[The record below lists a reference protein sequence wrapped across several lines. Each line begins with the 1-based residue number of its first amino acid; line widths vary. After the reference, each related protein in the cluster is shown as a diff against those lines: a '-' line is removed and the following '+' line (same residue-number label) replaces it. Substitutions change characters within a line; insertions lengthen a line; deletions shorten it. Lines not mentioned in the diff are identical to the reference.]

1 MDFKKFCVILTTVL
15 SWFLVGATTTHSPGI
30 TLESL
35 PVNRTAELTSS
46 KKFNNNKP
54 SISNENEHFGI
65 KKENNKPEEEEDP
78 EKELIDFL
86 NSMKGFIRDMSD
98 KALKQLLPIFMSMSS
113 ELKLSNN
120 CTFAFLQV
128 VRGLREFRPWTM
140 KLIDANSKIPEGILY
155 GSMSTFGSYDECL
168 SVVVDEEDPN
178 SMKGQYCSIN
188 ISPYLPPRP
197 RQYTFDSAF
206 QEYPVLKKKLHEM
219 HMSDL
224 MPSYYFIQHRFGLC
238 LPSSCSRKD
247 VEEMT
252 SLASHHMKINVSVV
266 HCEIKTELTLS
277 KGQIITG
284 SLILSVTIFIA
295 LVTMLDVIPRI
306 YSSIFKTKT
315 LKNKEEKQSA
325 LRRFTEAC
333 SFYSNIKYILTT
345 ETSTNSLR
353 PLHGALR
360 RFTEACSFYSNIKY
374 ILTTETSTNSLRP
387 LHGIRFISCTWIILG
402 HTYYCKNYIEIGA
415 LRRFT
420 EACSFYSNIKYIL
433 TTETSTNSL
442 RPLHGIRFISC
453 TWIILGHTYY
463 CKNYIEIA
471 ALSKVKELGYGIMF
485 QVVLNAG
492 FAADTFFFLSG
503 LLVVYT
509 TLQKM
514 QECNGR
520 FNIIYFYF
528 RRYWRL
534 TPAFMLATGLI
545 IMGPIYG
552 SGPIWQE
559 TLKPFV
565 DGCEKNW
572 WTNLLYISNIIKTSE
587 SCVPHGWYISCDM
600 QFYLLSPLIFLTLY
614 KKPSLGKLLIAG
626 GIVLSM
632 AIVGTLTLFFKQPPV
647 SLFSIPD
654 PRDVNDFLDTV
665 GYKPYTHFASYC
677 IGMAAGYLL
686 VTHNKLTIKTICQIL
701 GWAVSIIL
709 SVTIVYGTLMWNSGY
724 MPSLP
729 ITLLYAATCRPI
741 WTLCIAWVTIICIT
755 GHGGIIN
762 EILSWKCFVPL
773 SRLCYLA
780 YLLHPLMMYLYVSYA
795 RSPIHFSQYVMVYMF
810 LGHLCVTFGLAFVYT
825 LIFEAPFVRLEKLF
839 IQKFAD
845 KWGHSEGDQTEMK
858 DTVIVKSMKDI

>member
-1 MDFKKFCVILTTVL
+1 MDFKKFFCVILTTVL

-206 QEYPVLKKKLHEM
+206 QEYPVLKKKLQEM

-252 SLASHHMKINVSVV
+252 SLASHHIKINVSVV
-266 HCEIKTELTLS
+266 HCEIKTELILS

-284 SLILSVTIFIA
+284 SLILSVTIFIV

-333 SFYSNIKYILTT
+333 SV
-345 ETSTNSLR
+345 
-353 PLHGALR
+353 
-360 RFTEACSFYSNIKY
+360 
-374 ILTTETSTNSLRP
+374 
-387 LHGIRFISCTWIILG
+387 
-402 HTYYCKNYIEIGA
+402 
-415 LRRFT
+415 
-420 EACSFYSNIKYIL
+420 YSNIKYIL

-520 FNIIYFYF
+520 FNIVYFYF

-565 DGCEKNW
+565 EGCEKNW

-701 GWAVSIIL
+701 GWTVSIIL
-709 SVTIVYGTLMWNSGY
+709 SVTIIYGTLMWNSGY

-825 LIFEAPFVRLEKLF
+825 LIFEAPFVRMEKLF